1 MKIIKQYRL
10 VILIFSLVTL
20 LVLLRTYNY
29 KNFRYDAVKW
39 AEPSVFGSN
48 ILTEDQAESIEGEK
62 LIIALGN
69 NVTVSKKFQGIAL
82 RMDPESILDEGNLN
96 ILRRNKG
103 PVILFSDQS
112 SVSAKVWMVLSEMG
126 LKNIYII
133 LPQEN
138 HLIQQVRKGAMTR
151 RFSFSPSYQT

>member
-1 MKIIKQYRL
+1 MKFIKQYWL

-20 LVLLRTYNY
+20 LVLLRTFNRN
-29 KNFRYDAVKW
+29 NFRYDAVKW
-39 AEPSVFGSN
+39 AEPSAIGSN
-48 ILTEDQAESIEGEK
+48 LLTEKQAISIEGEK
-62 LIIALGN
+62 LIIALGGE
-69 NVTVSKKFQGIAL
+69 VTVSKLFQNEVL
-82 RMDPESILDEGNLN
+82 RMDPESILQKGNLD

-103 PVILFSDQS
+103 PVILYSDQS

-138 HLIQQVRKGAMTR
+138 HLIQ
-151 RFSFSPSYQT
+151 

>member
-1 MKIIKQYRL
+1 MKFIKQYWL

-20 LVLLRTYNY
+20 LVLLRTFNQN
-29 KNFRYDAVKW
+29 NFRYDAVKW
-39 AEPSVFGSN
+39 AEPSVLGSN
-48 ILTEDQAESIEGEK
+48 LLTENQAVSIEGKK
-62 LIIALGN
+62 LIIALGGE
-69 NVTVSKKFQGIAL
+69 VTFSKPFQDGVL
-82 RMDPESILDEGNLN
+82 RMDPESILQKGNLD

-103 PVILFSDQS
+103 PVILYSDQS

-138 HLIQQVRKGAMTR
+138 HLIQ
-151 RFSFSPSYQT
+151 